1 VRIDITGRIGEA
13 VFGQI
18 EAAEEK
24 SIEIDVSKIQFLT
37 SKELSRLL
45 IISKK
50 KGKDICLVHPNDHIK
65 ETIAVLGFQ
74 SIFSCRD

>member
-1 VRIDITGRIGEA
+1 VYFQITGRISESI
-13 VFGQI
+13 FTQI
-18 EAAEEK
+18 ESSPEK
-24 SIEIDVSKIQFLT
+24 KIEIDVSKIKFLT

-50 KGKDICLVHPNDHIK
+50 NGKNIYLLHPNDHIK

-74 SIFSCRD
+74 SILTLQD